1 MTADPPVGTPA
12 VDAVRPGR
20 RLRLAVGLAAAV
32 TALAACGSQGATSA
46 GPGGP
51 VAVGTGGES
60 RTGDGTVLHGTDVS
74 DVIPR
79 PALTLPDTSG
89 RTFDLRRR
97 PDGEL
102 TALFFG
108 YTNCPDVCPTAMADL
123 AAARRQMT
131 DADRQHVQVV
141 FVTEDP
147 KTDTGPLLRR
157 WLDRFDPDFVGLTG
171 GGARTRQALDALKA
185 PRTEIL
191 PPEAPATPHPH
202 EDGDAHA
209 GHSHTTGSGQK
220 VEHTGTVHVFLGDR
234 VVLYSGGT
242 TPTQYAADFAALLRR

>member
-1 MTADPPVGTPA
+1 MAHPP
-12 VDAVRPGR
+12 PGVEEQGDR
-20 RLRLAVGLAAAV
+20 RARGELPHHDAAV
-32 TALAACGSQGATSA
+32 VDDRRVAHAELA
-46 GPGGP
+46 
-51 VAVGTGGES
+51 
-60 RTGDGTVLHGTDVS
+60 
-74 DVIPR
+74 
-79 PALTLPDTSG
+79 
-89 RTFDLRRR
+89 
-97 PDGEL
+97 GEL
-102 TALFFG
+102 QAVAGRVLG
-108 YTNCPDVCPTAMADL
+108 EHADDV
-123 AAARRQMT
+123 
-131 DADRQHVQVV
+131 
-141 FVTEDP
+141 DP
-147 KTDTGPLLRR
+147 
-157 WLDRFDPDFVGLTG
+157 RFDPDFVGLTG